1 MQADARRVKADAELL
16 QQDAQQLQV
25 VAVVGKGMHCS
36 RDKYYNFF
44 VDWLIDDWA
53 MSQKII

>member
-25 VAVVGKGMHCS
+25 LFLSVFSRQGMGITS
-36 RDKYYNFF
+36 
-44 VDWLIDDWA
+44 V
-53 MSQKII
+53 MVIIFLLH